1 MMKTRN
7 CSLQINSSGLD
18 IDIAGNY
25 NLIEISDQT
34 IEYVISKNLEKLT
47 GVLSQKNAI
56 HSKFPTI
63 PTFVKN
69 TSSDSL
75 PIKFRSVVSTFPT
88 SRTISWAMKSN
99 DICSMAYQFN
109 FGYSFIVMAI
119 KTDFHDHF
127 KFQFWIITNF

>member
-7 CSLQINSSGLD
+7 CSLEINSSGLD

-25 NLIEISDQT
+25 NFFTRFLIEISDQT
-34 IEYVISKNLEKLT
+34 IKYVISRNPEKLT

-56 HSKFPTI
+56 HSKFLTI

-75 PIKFRSVVSTFPT
+75 PIKFRSVVGTFPT
-88 SRTISWAMKSN
+88 SRTISSAMKSN
-99 DICSMAYQFN
+99 DICSMA
-109 FGYSFIVMAI
+109 
-119 KTDFHDHF
+119 H
-127 KFQFWIITNF
+127 

>member
-7 CSLQINSSGLD
+7 CSLEINSSGLD

-25 NLIEISDQT
+25 NFFTRFLIEISDQT
-34 IEYVISKNLEKLT
+34 IEYVISRNPEKLT

-75 PIKFRSVVSTFPT
+75 SIKFRSVVSTFPT

-99 DICSMAYQFN
+99 DICSMA
-109 FGYSFIVMAI
+109 
-119 KTDFHDHF
+119 H
-127 KFQFWIITNF
+127 